1 MPAAPTQ
8 LRPEGNM
15 KNFVRRQFMQIAGA
29 AAALP
34 ILAPLAW
41 AQTYPSRPV
50 RVIVPY
56 APGGVTDVVARLISQ
71 KLSEQ
76 LGKQFFVEN
85 VPGASGNIGTS
96 QAAKAAPDGYTV
108 LVVFSSYVVNPTL
121 FDKIPYD
128 PYKDFEPVTLATTS
142 TTVFVVNPS
151 VPAQT
156 VKEVVA
162 LVRANPGKYSF
173 ASAGAGTQS
182 HLAGEQFRLSLGLD
196 LVHVPFN
203 GGGPAIAS
211 VVAGH
216 TPIGFNSPTA
226 SVEQIKAGKVRALG
240 VTGERRSQS
249 MPEVPTIAEGGYPDI
264 KGDSWVGVLVP
275 AGTPKDI
282 VALLNREIVKIL
294 ALPDLKERLVTL
306 GCDAIASTPEEFAQR
321 IKSEIEIWG
330 KVIRAANIKVQ

>member
-1 MPAAPTQ
+1 
-8 LRPEGNM
+8 M
-15 KNFVRRQFMQIAGA
+15 KLHRRQFLHLGAGA
-29 AAALP
+29 SALP
-34 ILAPLAW
+34 AVSRIAW
-41 AQTYPSRPV
+41 AQTYPSRAV

-56 APGGVTDVVARLISQ
+56 APGGVTDVVARLIAQ
-71 KLSEQ
+71 KLSEH

-85 VPGASGNIGTS
+85 VPGATGNIGTS

-128 PYKDFEPVTLATTS
+128 PYKDLDPVTLATTS
-142 TTVFVVNPS
+142 TTVLLVNQS

-156 VKEVVA
+156 VKDLVA
-162 LVRANPGKYSF
+162 LVRANPGKYSY
-173 ASAGAGTQS
+173 ASAGTGTQS
-182 HLAGEQFRLSLGLD
+182 HLSGEQFRLSLGLD

-216 TPIGFNSPTA
+216 TPVGFNSPTA
-226 SVEQIKAGKVRALG
+226 SVEQIKGGTVRALG

-249 MPEVPTIAEGGYPDI
+249 MPEVPTMGEGGYPDI

-275 AGTPKDI
+275 AGTPKEI
-282 VALLNREIVKIL
+282 VALLNREIAKIL
-294 ALPDLKERLVTL
+294 TLPDMKERLVTL
-306 GCDAIASTPEEFAQR
+306 GCDAVASTPEEFAQR
-321 IKSEIEIWG
+321 IKTEIETWG

>member
-1 MPAAPTQ
+1 
-8 LRPEGNM
+8 M
-15 KNFVRRQFMQIAGA
+15 KYFVRRRFMQIAGA
-29 AAALP
+29 AAGLP

-41 AQTYPSRPV
+41 AQTYPSRAV

-56 APGGVTDVVARLISQ
+56 APGGVTDIVARLIAQ
-71 KLSEQ
+71 KLSEH

-85 VPGASGNIGTS
+85 VPGATGNIGTS

-128 PYKDFEPVTLATTS
+128 PYKDLDPVTLATTS
-142 TTVFVVNPS
+142 ATVLVVNPS
-151 VPAQT
+151 VPAQS
-156 VKEVVA
+156 VKDLVA

-182 HLAGEQFRLSLGLD
+182 HLAGEQFRLSLELD

-216 TPIGFNSPTA
+216 TPVGFNSPTA
-226 SVEQIKAGKVRALG
+226 SVQQIKDGKVRALG
-240 VTGERRSQS
+240 VTGEKRSQS
-249 MPEVPTIAEGGYPDI
+249 MPEVPTMAEGGYPDI

-275 AGTPKDI
+275 TGTPKEI
-282 VALLNREIVKIL
+282 VALLNREITKIL
-294 ALPDLKERLVTL
+294 ALPDMKERLVAL
-306 GCDAIASTPEEFAQR
+306 GCDAVASPPEEFAQR
-321 IKSEIEIWG
+321 IRTEIEIWG